1 MMKRIIALLVVLA
14 LFVMI
19 NPVGAAKPI
28 SPPSEDWQT
37 MCNQPNPGIPWN
49 AICYLKMELLKL
61 DERLDNMELEMKPV
75 VIKHGEAKN
84 SDRIYPP
91 DGFELSDC
99 DIIVRPKETVYLAIR
114 YGNPNAEP
122 PIPEQDY
129 HAISFSFIGVENFD
143 LTNWQIFA
151 DVNYAP
157 DTSGGTVALPKPARY
172 TVICQK

>member
-1 MMKRIIALLVVLA
+1 MMKRIIVLMVFLA

-37 MCNQPNPGIPWN
+37 SMCSQPNPGIPWN
-49 AICYLKMELLKL
+49 AICWLRIEVLKL
-61 DERLDNMELEMKPV
+61 QEDVSALKEVKPV
-75 VIKHGEAKN
+75 VIEHGEAEHL
-84 SDRIYPP
+84 DRIYPP
-91 DGFELSDC
+91 EGFQLSDC
-99 DIIVRPKETVYLAIR
+99 DIIVRPKETVSLAIR
-114 YGNPNAEP
+114 YGDPDADP
-122 PIPEQDY
+122 PIEEQDY
-129 HAISFSFIGVENFD
+129 HAIWFSFIGKENFD